1 MREQIIRECQCLLD
15 QAMLRTRHCV
25 KQLTFEQL
33 WWRPGPDQ
41 NSIGIVLRHITGNL
55 RQWAICGLTGAADH
69 RDRAEEFESETR
81 PTAQELLAG
90 LEAVVADVG
99 RTMQGLSEEQLMQE
113 RTIQGFCV
121 SGLGALLH
129 TIPHFVGHTHQIVAL
144 TRMQLGAQY
153 QFHWTPESP
162 RDVVPL

>member
-15 QAMLRTRHCV
+15 QAMSRTRHCV
-25 KQLTFEQL
+25 TQLSFEQL

-41 NSIGIVLRHITGNL
+41 NSVGIILRHVTGNL

-69 RDRAEEFESETR
+69 RDRAEEFHGD
-81 PTAQELLAG
+81 AQQSAPELLAG

-99 RTMQGLSEEQLMQE
+99 RAMQGLSTEQLQQE
-113 RTIQGFCV
+113 RTIQGFRV

-144 TRMQLGAQY
+144 TRQQLGHGY
-153 QFHWTPESP
+153 TFHWTPDAP